1 MDSDSVGWGERES
14 EHHMQLFMAK
24 LFVLVW
30 WKYCSLRAIDKKNSN
45 GVVCHYQGKVFSKF
59 LLKSVHPF
67 ALSILCTFT
76 MQADCRYAKGV
87 STSSSSLSSS
97 LFAIAIL
104 TYMRKEQDI
113 AKTKISLEFLH
124 CLFFVLINFIC
135 FLLFIQFIC
144 FFFFL
149 PLSRFSLH
157 SIVACR
163 LSTEHTERVWNS
175 FCEHTRWGYYFSRDI
190 QHMKYFVTKTW
201 NMMLILAW
209 KRNLLKRVSAM

>member
-1 MDSDSVGWGERES
+1 MGVFAFIQER
-14 EHHMQLFMAK
+14 F
-24 LFVLVW
+24 F
-30 WKYCSLRAIDKKNSN
+30 
-45 GVVCHYQGKVFSKF
+45 KF

-67 ALSILCTFT
+67 ALSILCTFA
-76 MQADCRYAKGV
+76 MQAIADCRYAKGV

-124 CLFFVLINFIC
+124 CLFFVLINLIC

-175 FCEHTRWGYYFSRDI
+175 FCEHTRWDI
-190 QHMKYFVTKTW
+190 IFHVTYNT
-201 NMMLILAW
+201 
-209 KRNLLKRVSAM
+209 